1 MKIGDI
7 LEEAWKLLEN
17 AIVEYKGKPIG
28 TLAAKDK
35 SLYKLNY
42 NQIFMRDFAVSAFA
56 FLLNGRHEIVKNF
69 LEVTVKLQSRISQMD
84 CFLPAKGTM
93 PASFKISH
101 TSKGEKLIPDY
112 GEKAIARVA
121 PIDSVFWWL
130 YILRA
135 YVKKTNDWDYA
146 HSYDCQQSIKSILEL
161 TLTNRFDMF
170 PTMLVPD
177 GSFMVDRR
185 MGVYGY
191 PLEIQGLF
199 YTALLSAKE
208 LLIQNNDNKIY
219 FENINKRLG
228 HLIYHIRKYYWL
240 DFKKLNQIYRF
251 KIEEYKEN
259 ALNQFNIFPESIPP
273 WVFNWLSDD
282 DGYFAGDVGPSRM
295 DFRFFTAGNLLMILN
310 SLADEKQ
317 AHAILTLLHNREE
330 ELVGEMPLKL
340 CYPALTG
347 RDWELIT
354 GHDSKNMP
362 WSYHNGGSWP
372 FLMWYIAAAS
382 VKTGLTGH
390 LSEMIELAER
400 RLSQDNYPE
409 YYDGIHNKL
418 VGKEARRRQT
428 WSIAGYIIA
437 ITLLN
442 EPKKTEILTFDESPE
457 ILSRA
462 ESSGKELDY

>member
-1 MKIGDI
+1 MKNGDL
-7 LEEAWKLLEN
+7 LEEAWQLLEN
-17 AIVEYKGKPIG
+17 SIVEYKGKPIG
-28 TLAAKDK
+28 TLAAADN
-35 SLYKLNY
+35 SIMSLNY
-42 NQIFMRDFAVSAFA
+42 NQIFLRDFAVSAFA

-69 LEVTVKLQSRISQMD
+69 LEVTIKLQSRISQMD

-93 PASFKISH
+93 PASFKVRH
-101 TSKGEKLIPDY
+101 TSTGEELIPDY

-146 HSYDCQQSIKSILEL
+146 HSDDCQQSIKLILEL

-177 GSFMVDRR
+177 GSFMIDRR

-208 LLIQNNDNKIY
+208 LLIQDNGNEIY
-219 FENINKRLG
+219 FENINRRLG
-228 HLIYHIRKYYWL
+228 HLIYHIRKYHWL
-240 DFKKLNQIYRF
+240 DFKKLNLIYRF
-251 KIEEYKEN
+251 NIEEYKEH

-282 DGYFAGDVGPSRM
+282 DGYFAGNIGPSRM
-295 DFRFFTAGNLLMILN
+295 DFRFFTAGNLLMIIN
-310 SLADEKQ
+310 SLADKKQ
-317 AHAILTLLHNREE
+317 TDAILKLIHNRKK
-330 ELVGEMPLKL
+330 ELIGKMPIKI
-340 CYPALTG
+340 CYPALKG
-347 RDWELIT
+347 KEWELIT
-354 GHDSKNMP
+354 GHDPKNTA
-362 WSYHNGGSWP
+362 WSYHNAGSWP
-372 FLMWYIAAAS
+372 SLMWYLVAAS
-382 VKTGLTGH
+382 VKTGSTEH
-390 LSEMIELAER
+390 LSEMIKLAGR
-400 RLSQDNYPE
+400 RLSEDNYPE

-418 VGKEARRRQT
+418 IGKEARRRQT
-428 WSIAGYIIA
+428 WSIAGYILA
-437 ITLLN
+437 ETLLN
-442 EPKKTEILTFDESPE
+442 EPQKSGILTFTESPE

-462 ESSGKELDY
+462 ESSSKELDY

>member
-1 MKIGDI
+1 MKNDDL
-7 LEEAWKLLEN
+7 LEEAWQLLEN
-17 AIVEYKGKPIG
+17 SIVEYKGRPIG
-28 TLAAKDK
+28 TLAAEDK
-35 SLYKLNY
+35 SLSLLNY

-56 FLLNGRHEIVKNF
+56 FLLDGRHEIVKNF
-69 LEVTVKLQSRISQMD
+69 LEVTVSMQSRVSQMD

-93 PASFKISH
+93 PASFKVSH
-101 TSKGEKLIPDY
+101 ASSGEKLIPDY

-146 HSYDCQQSIKSILEL
+146 HSDDCQQSIKSILEL

-177 GSFMVDRR
+177 GSFMIDRR

-199 YTALLSAKE
+199 CTALLSAKE
-208 LLIQNNDNKIY
+208 LLIQDNANKIY
-219 FENINKRLG
+219 FENINRRLG

-251 KIEEYKEN
+251 QIEEYKEH
-259 ALNQFNIFPESIPP
+259 ALNQFNIFPESIPA

-282 DGYFAGDVGPSRM
+282 DGYFAGNVGPSRM
-295 DFRFFTAGNLLMILN
+295 DFRFFTAGNLLMIIN
-310 SLADEKQ
+310 SLADQKQ
-317 AHAILTLLHNREE
+317 ADAILTLLHNHEK
-330 ELVGEMPLKL
+330 ELMGEMPLKI
-340 CYPALTG
+340 CFPALKG
-347 RDWELIT
+347 KEWRMIT
-354 GHDSKNMP
+354 GHDPKNTA

-372 FLMWYIAAAS
+372 SIMWYLAAAS
-382 VKTGLTGH
+382 VKTGRTGH

-400 RLSQDNYPE
+400 RLSRDNYPE

-418 VGKEARRRQT
+418 IGKEARKRQT

-437 ITLLN
+437 KTLLN
-442 EPKKTEILTFDESPE
+442 EPLKSEILTFDESPE
-457 ILSRA
+457 ILSCA
-462 ESSGKELDY
+462 ENSCKELDY